1 MPVYE
6 YECRKCSGRHEV
18 VQKMTDAPLTTCVSC
33 GGEVYRVISPSGL
46 SFKGEGFYITDYARK
61 GKDGD
66 GKPAK
71 KKEPTPPPTTSGEK
85 KEASTSAPPPSAP
98 TSSTPPKKSEQG

>member
-1 MPVYE
+1 MPIYE
-6 YECRKCSGRHEV
+6 YECRKCSRRNEV
-18 VQKMTDAPLTTCVSC
+18 LQKMVDLPLTTCDAC

-66 GKPAK
+66 GKSAK
-71 KKEPTPPPTTSGEK
+71 KDEPAAAASTTSDAK
-85 KEASTSAPPPSAP
+85 KEASTVAPPPSAP
-98 TSSTPPKKSEQG
+98 TASTPPKKSE